1 MKVILMQLCL
11 EISLWWLH
19 EADASGK
26 QNAPTWTSS
35 AFNSGLPME
44 KNFFLAFVV
53 TTGRSIISVEIAVGD
68 ITGFE

>member
-19 EADASGK
+19 EADASG
-26 QNAPTWTSS
+26 NRM
-35 AFNSGLPME
+35 LPLELLQRFDLQVE
-44 KNFFLAFVV
+44 KNYFLAFVV
-53 TTGRSIISVEIAVGD
+53 TTGRRNIVSIEIAVGD